1 MTYPSI
7 PGWSRNPVTSALMPP
22 LRRIGPALG
31 ARIKVDSKS
40 IETPAVA
47 SGG

>member
-1 MTYPSI
+1 MYPSI
-7 PGWSRNPVTSALMPP
+7 PGWSRSPVTASLIPP
-22 LRRIGPALG
+22 LRRIGPTPGALIRVG
-31 ARIKVDSKS
+31 SKS

>member
-1 MTYPSI
+1 
-7 PGWSRNPVTSALMPP
+7 MPP

-47 SGG
+47 SGGWFGDAKPW